1 MVLTSKVR
9 RTSASV
15 PPRMVLPRATPALL
29 IRMVGEPLWAER
41 ISLAAAAM
49 SFVEV
54 MSHVWWVTVEGAVV
68 GGNC

>member
-1 MVLTSKVR
+1 
-9 RTSASV
+9 
-15 PPRMVLPRATPALL
+15 MVLPRATPALL

-68 GGNC
+68 GVNC